1 MGADASVDGP
11 RNTEPVD
18 ARTCARGG
26 PGLWWDTWV
35 TPALETERLVLRGLV
50 AADAPALFAFR
61 SDPIEQRHNDPPLT
75 RLAQAEE
82 LIEQLAAEQLTQGA
96 LHWGLTVKPHDEVV
110 GLLGYNHRVLEHR
123 RAGIGYDLSRG
134 LWGRG
139 LMFEAV
145 QAVLDHGFGP
155 LGLNRVEAHTNDEN
169 TPSIRLLRRLGFWRE
184 GTFHEQF
191 FEDGRFH
198 DVALFVQMRRD
209 RQTR

>member
-1 MGADASVDGP
+1 M
-11 RNTEPVD
+11 TPV
-18 ARTCARGG
+18 
-26 PGLWWDTWV
+26 
-35 TPALETERLVLRGLV
+35 LETERLVLRGLV
-50 AADAPALFAFR
+50 AADAAALFAFR

-82 LIEQLAAEQLTQGA
+82 LIEQLSAEQHTRGA
-96 LHWGLTVKPHDEVV
+96 LHWGLTLKPHDKVV
-110 GLLGYNHRVLEHR
+110 GLLGYNYRVVEHR
-123 RAGIGYDLSRG
+123 RAGIGYDLTRD

-139 LMFEAV
+139 LMFEALR
-145 QAVLDHGFGP
+145 AVLEHGFGP

-209 RQTR
+209 RQAR